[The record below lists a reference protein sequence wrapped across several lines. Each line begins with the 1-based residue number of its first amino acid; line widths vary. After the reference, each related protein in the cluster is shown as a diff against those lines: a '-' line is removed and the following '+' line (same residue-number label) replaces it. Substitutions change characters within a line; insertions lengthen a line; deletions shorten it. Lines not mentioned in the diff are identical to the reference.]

1 MWAVLSFLSFLD
13 GTKRAYVPSMFD
25 TTKPMD
31 LALVA
36 YLSDMSESEKLT
48 AVLAAFGTLPEIV
61 QEMADAQVGDI
72 TVLFG

>member
-1 MWAVLSFLSFLD
+1 
-13 GTKRAYVPSMFD
+13 MFD